1 MVQIYIMRLKN
12 IENATTSINDISSK
26 PIIRIFVLHRF
37 ISTSSGSFRQ
47 FSPCMVF
54 QMPSYQRS
62 CRSIHGIQNID
73 DELGKRLQTLLDVL
87 ANVSICQHG
96 IVSAT
101 MASLIRDGG
110 SGTLKTRLYII
121 FNYENE

>member
-1 MVQIYIMRLKN
+1 MFGTVN
-12 IENATTSINDISSK
+12 IE
-26 PIIRIFVLHRF
+26 FLVLTPDDPEYYAELLKKKSRPANR
-37 ISTSSGSFRQ
+37 RQ
-47 FSPCMVF
+47 
-54 QMPSYQRS
+54 PSYQRS
-62 CRSIHGIQNID
+62 CRNIRGIQNID

-87 ANVSICQHG
+87 ANASICQHG